1 MFLHGRPQ
9 RILGKVPRGRGD
21 HFRSKKLYCRF
32 WAFTQG
38 LKTMELKKKKKKK
51 IVTLA
56 GGPAMTKNA
65 LGSREQ
71 SHGQE
76 SPETSS
82 GDGIPPT
89 KSLLS

>member
-1 MFLHGRPQ
+1 
-9 RILGKVPRGRGD
+9 
-21 HFRSKKLYCRF
+21 
-32 WAFTQG
+32 
-38 LKTMELKKKKKKK
+38 MELKKKKKKK

-65 LGSREQ
+65 LGSREH